1 MHNVNILYITPIMIS
16 PPRWTDDELLTS
28 SRTAAA
34 NFRSERLSPSAAWG
48 SHFMDARAKFEAL
61 FAQLGDLD
69 PQHFTDTTL
78 AGAYREQMGEA
89 LRYLAGPPISDD
101 DLKVIADVRSLAPSV
116 LSRNH
121 GDVRKVF
128 DVIECV
134 IDAKRF
140 PWVGEERAPTPEEKS
155 AALLA
160 SSVLLAAQRMATER
174 RNDGKSEQ
182 EGMVRDYLR
191 TIGFVEAPTSHIT
204 TIVKGPG
211 PGEFCAECKLGDR
224 KADVV
229 VRLYDTRLMPIEC
242 KVSNSSTNSVKR
254 LNNDAAV
261 KAAYWI
267 NQFGSQQV
275 VPAAMLSGVFN
286 KLNLVQAQERGLS
299 IFWAHDL
306 ERLGEF
312 IEKTR

>member
-1 MHNVNILYITPIMIS
+1 MII
-16 PPRWTDDELLTS
+16 PPRWTAEELLGNAQI
-28 SRTAAA
+28 AAG
-34 NFRSERLSPSAAWG
+34 NFRSERLSPSVAWRA
-48 SHFMDARAKFEAL
+48 HYNDARSKFEAL
-61 FAQLGDLD
+61 FAQLGDLH
-69 PQHFTDTTL
+69 PQHFTDTAL
-78 AGAYREQMGEA
+78 AGAIKERMGEA

-101 DLKVIADVRSLAPSV
+101 DLKVIADVKSLSPNV

-121 GDVRKVF
+121 IDVRKVF
-128 DVIECV
+128 EVIECV
-134 IDAKRF
+134 IDEKRF
-140 PWVGEERAPTPEEKS
+140 PWVAAMRAPTPEERE
-155 AALLA
+155 AALVA

-174 RNDGKSEQ
+174 RNDGKSDQ
-182 EGMVRDYLR
+182 ESLVREYLR
-191 TIGFVEAPTSHIT
+191 SMGFNEVPTTHIT

-229 VRLYDTRLMPIEC
+229 VRLHDTRLMPIEC

-261 KAAYWI
+261 KASYWI

-286 KLNLVQAQERGLS
+286 KLNLIQAQDRGLA

-306 ERLGEF
+306 DRLREF
-312 IEKTR
+312 IGSTN

>member
-1 MHNVNILYITPIMIS
+1 MIT
-16 PPRWTDDELLTS
+16 PPRWTADELLAS
-28 SRTAAA
+28 AQIAAG
-34 NFRSERLSPSAAWG
+34 NFRSERLSPSVAWG
-48 SHFMDARAKFEAL
+48 SHYTDARSKFEAL

-69 PQHFTDTTL
+69 PQYFTDTTL

-101 DLKVIADVRSLAPSV
+101 DLKVIADVRSLAPNV

-121 GDVRKVF
+121 TDVRKVF

-134 IDAKRF
+134 MDEKRF
-140 PWVGEERAPTPEEKS
+140 PWVAAARAPTHEEKS

-182 EGMVRDYLR
+182 EGRVRDYLR
-191 TIGFVEAPTSHIT
+191 TLGFVEVPTTPIT

-267 NQFGSQQV
+267 HQFGSQQV

-306 ERLGEF
+306 ERLGAF
-312 IEKTR
+312 ITTTR

>member
-1 MHNVNILYITPIMIS
+1 MITPPS
-16 PPRWTDDELLTS
+16 WTPDELS
-28 SRTAAA
+28 ASAQIAAA

-48 SHFMDARAKFEAL
+48 SHFTEARSKFEAL

-69 PQHFTDTTL
+69 PRHFTDTTL
-78 AGAYREQMGEA
+78 AGAYREQLGEA

-101 DLKVIADVRSLAPSV
+101 DLKVIADVRSLAPNV

-121 GDVRKVF
+121 ADVRKVF

-134 IDAKRF
+134 IDEKRF
-140 PWVGEERAPTPEEKS
+140 PWVREERAPTPEEKS

-191 TIGFVEAPTSHIT
+191 TLGFIEVPTTHIT
-204 TIVKGPG
+204 TIVRGPG
-211 PGEFCAECKLGDR
+211 PGQFCAECKLGDR
-224 KADVV
+224 KADIV

-261 KAAYWI
+261 KADYWI
-267 NQFGSQQV
+267 HQFGSQQV

-286 KLNLVQAQERGLS
+286 KLNLVQAQNRGLS

-306 ERLGEF
+306 DRLGEF
-312 IEKTR
+312 INATR